1 MRPNED
7 RSTPRRARPGRCCG
21 ACWRRRVAP
30 SWRTHRRGRFRRHDV
45 SVTYVTH
52 IRLGVKTLLHVFP
65 AEREFALGGP
75 AGLYGAPGGHPER
88 QWAHTY
94 QKRVGQ
100 RFVDV
105 RFCPCRV
112 LKARECR
119 FRGMVVCAQLIRVD
133 IVFCGCHSGPK
144 VRSIGRLSHV
154 KASLRLRCLH
164 VSRGDRVPPLER
176 C

>member
-1 MRPNED
+1 MRMTPADRQTLLFRTD
-7 RSTPRRARPGRCCG
+7 RSPLRPTRRSFAPLRRPHALESACCRLTRG
-21 ACWRRRVAP
+21 SCALP
-30 SWRTHRRGRFRRHDV
+30 SG
-45 SVTYVTH
+45 
-52 IRLGVKTLLHVFP
+52 L
-65 AEREFALGGP
+65 AGP
-75 AGLYGAPGGHPER
+75 CRAPGGHPER

-105 RFCPCRV
+105 RFCPCRA

-133 IVFCGCHSGPK
+133 IVFCGCHSGHK

-154 KASLRLRCLH
+154 KASFRLRCLH